1 MIYQSPAM
9 TDNEIDNIEPLFQQI
24 ARNIR
29 DDFDRIFLEQIDAQI
44 ALELWRCSPDTHDKD
59 YRP

>member
-1 MIYQSPAM
+1 MMFQSPAV
-9 TDNEIDNIEPLFQQI
+9 TDNELDNIEPLFQQI

-29 DDFDRIFLEQIDAQI
+29 DDFDKMFLEQIDAEI
-44 ALELWRCSPDTHDKD
+44 ALELWRSNPDIYDKD

>member
-1 MIYQSPAM
+1 MRFQSPVI
-9 TDNEIDNIEPLFQQI
+9 TDDELDNIEPLFQQI

-29 DDFDRIFLEQIDAQI
+29 DDFDKIFLEQIDTEI
-44 ALELWRCSPDTHDKD
+44 ALEFWRCSPDIYNKD

>member
-1 MIYQSPAM
+1 MIYQSPEV
-9 TDNEIDNIEPLFQQI
+9 TDDELDVIEPLFQQI

-29 DDFDRIFLEQIDAQI
+29 DDFDKIFLEQIDATI
-44 ALELWRCSPDTHDKD
+44 AIELWRCSPDLYDKD